1 MRSRL
6 RRVAG
11 PCSPI
16 SGDVVA
22 DWPQAWRRNVAMG
35 ANFRDFSRPAKPIDA
50 CRRIRDRSRAGSLL
64 RRVTKHTNQYAL
76 AKRGCTNNHDSR
88 MAIVLTTF
96 PGRDGA
102 DCHASLGRKLFVLL
116 ARKPANRAISLAH
129 GRKRVA
135 AFFPRSSVAFCA
147 FAWLR
152 CPSSGCVFLT
162 TPAVKGASVRR

>member
-64 RRVTKHTNQYAL
+64 RRVTKHTNQYAF

-96 PGRDGA
+96 PGRD
-102 DCHASLGRKLFVLL
+102 ASLGRKQFVLH
-116 ARKPANRAISLAH
+116 ARKQTNRQSHWPTGENELPPLS
-129 GRKRVA
+129 
-135 AFFPRSSVAFCA
+135 PRSRLFSSVQRCL
-147 FAWLR
+147 LR
-152 CPSSGCVFLT
+152 LGLAPLPFLRVCVFNH
-162 TPAVKGASVRR
+162 SCC